1 MNADTRIRRVIK
13 PLVFV
18 LALTPLALLAWKA
31 THGGLGAHPQEF
43 VNRFF
48 GDWALRFLLI
58 ALSVTPLRGLTG
70 WNALARFR
78 RMMGLYAFFY
88 ACLHVTS
95 YVAVDQFFDWA
106 AIGKDIV
113 KRNYITVGMVT
124 FSLLIPLA
132 ATSTDGMLRRLGG
145 PRWKK
150 LHRLVYVAGIAGVFH
165 FYMMVKADVRE
176 PLIYAAILAV
186 LLGYRVVQRVKR
198 AAKKP
203 RKAESGAPAL

>member
-13 PLVFV
+13 PLVFA

-58 ALSVTPLRGLTG
+58 ALSVTPVRGLTG

-78 RMMGLYAFFY
+78 RMLGLFAFFY

-113 KRNYITVGMVT
+113 KRNYITVGMAT
-124 FSLLIPLA
+124 FLVLIPLA

-150 LHRLVYVAGIAGVFH
+150 LHRLVYVAGVAGVFH

-176 PLIYAAILAV
+176 PLIYAAILAA
-186 LLGYRVVQRVKR
+186 LLGYRVAQRVKR

-203 RKAESGAPAL
+203 RKAESGAPAV